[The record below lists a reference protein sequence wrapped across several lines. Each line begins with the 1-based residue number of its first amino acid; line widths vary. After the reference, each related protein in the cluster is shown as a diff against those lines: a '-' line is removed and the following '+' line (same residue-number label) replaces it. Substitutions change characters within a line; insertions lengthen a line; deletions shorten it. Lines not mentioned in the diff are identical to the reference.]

1 MKFGIDWPS
10 SFRVKMFENNGYIH
24 VYSTGAGADN
34 PGGKLFSLILLFS
47 QYSPLLQV
55 FPIK

>member
-10 SFRVKMFENNGYIH
+10 GFREENNGYMN
-24 VYSTGAGADN
+24 VYSPGTGVDN
-34 PGGKLFSLILLFS
+34 EIFSLTVLFS

-55 FPIK
+55 VLH